1 MYSTNNKR
9 LLIDLFKDNEE
20 KVFKASNLIETLK
33 DKMNKATIYRQL
45 KQLEDEKIIR
55 KSYNDEDN
63 SYEYQYSSYCNNHLH
78 LKCKLCGKIIH
89 LKCNDA
95 NTFISHVLSIH
106 GFSIDS
112 YSTSILGICKEC
124 LGHA

>member
-45 KQLEDEKIIR
+45 KQF
-55 KSYNDEDN
+55 EDN